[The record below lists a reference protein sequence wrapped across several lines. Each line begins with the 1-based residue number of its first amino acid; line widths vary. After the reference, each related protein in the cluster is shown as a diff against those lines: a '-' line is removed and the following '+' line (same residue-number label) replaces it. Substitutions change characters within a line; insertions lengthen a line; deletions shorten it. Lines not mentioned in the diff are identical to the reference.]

1 MRTLVAAS
9 ISAPFSISTCIASTC
24 PLELAKISDVAP
36 SCQPAGKRAQ
46 VRGGGGDASDGACVV
61 HARVPMHYV

>member
-1 MRTLVAAS
+1 MSNR
-9 ISAPFSISTCIASTC
+9 SA
-24 PLELAKISDVAP
+24 
-36 SCQPAGKRAQ
+36 QPAGERAQ

>member
-1 MRTLVAAS
+1 MSNL
-9 ISAPFSISTCIASTC
+9 SA
-24 PLELAKISDVAP
+24 K
-36 SCQPAGKRAQ
+36 PADKRAQ